1 MSRQLSR
8 IRSIISEIEE
18 IQKQGQSEGRAQLQQ
33 RPASVPSFE
42 PVSTSASVSEAQL
55 ESQVEASLAQVFEMK
70 PPVTETQP
78 EPQPG
83 KIAIQLTGN
92 IVVALQIENTHEV
105 VEIRQVQ
112 DSIEIRFTDGKAVHL
127 PLKNVA

>member
-18 IQKQGQSEGRAQLQQ
+18 IQKQGQAEGRAQMQQ
-33 RPASVPSFE
+33 RPMVLVTQQEEPAVLPLDSESVADG
-42 PVSTSASVSEAQL
+42 VL
-55 ESQVEASLAQVFEMK
+55 E
-70 PPVTETQP
+70 QP
-78 EPQPG
+78 EKAGQEVG

-92 IVVALQIENTHEV
+92 IVVALQIENTNET
-105 VEIRQVQ
+105 VEIRQVH
-112 DSIEIRFTDGKAVHL
+112 DSIEIRFADGKAVHL

>member
-18 IQKQGQSEGRAQLQQ
+18 IQKQGQSEGKAQLQQ
-33 RPASVPSFE
+33 RPQIPLASTPIFTP
-42 PVSTSASVSEAQL
+42 PVAPLADLSAP
-55 ESQVEASLAQVFEMK
+55 VFEFK
-70 PPVTETQP
+70 PAAVNSTAE
-78 EPQPG
+78 EIKPG

-92 IVVALQIENTHEV
+92 IFVALQIENTDEV
-105 VEIRQVQ
+105 VEIRQVNQ
-112 DSIEIRFTDGKAVHL
+112 SIEIRFSDGKAVHL

>member
-18 IQKQGQSEGRAQLQQ
+18 IQKQGQSEGKAHLQH
-33 RPASVPSFE
+33 RPPMQATPPPVAPVVE
-42 PVSTSASVSEAQL
+42 PVSEP
-55 ESQVEASLAQVFEMK
+55 VESLAEVFQFK
-70 PPVTETQP
+70 P
-78 EPQPG
+78 EPKEEVKPG

-92 IVVALQIENTHEV
+92 IVVALQIENSDEV

>member
-18 IQKQGQSEGRAQLQQ
+18 IQKQGQSEGRAHLQH
-33 RPASVPSFE
+33 RPPTLTPPPVISPVVE
-42 PVSTSASVSEAQL
+42 PVAETE
-55 ESQVEASLAQVFEMK
+55 ESLAEVLQF
-70 PPVTETQP
+70 TP
-78 EPQPG
+78 EPKVEKEEVKPG

-92 IVVALQIENTHEV
+92 IVVALQIENTDEV

-112 DSIEIRFTDGKAVHL
+112 NSIEIRFNDGKAVHL

>member
-18 IQKQGQSEGRAQLQQ
+18 IQKQGQSEGRAQLPQ
-33 RPASVPSFE
+33 RETE
-42 PVSTSASVSEAQL
+42 PMAEV
-55 ESQVEASLAQVFEMK
+55 VELR
-70 PPVTETQP
+70 PPVTTIPAPTAEDA
-78 EPQPG
+78 EAG
-83 KIAIQLTGN
+83 RIGIQLTGN
-92 IVVALQIENTHEV
+92 VVIALQIENTNET
-105 VEIRQVQ
+105 VEIRQVH